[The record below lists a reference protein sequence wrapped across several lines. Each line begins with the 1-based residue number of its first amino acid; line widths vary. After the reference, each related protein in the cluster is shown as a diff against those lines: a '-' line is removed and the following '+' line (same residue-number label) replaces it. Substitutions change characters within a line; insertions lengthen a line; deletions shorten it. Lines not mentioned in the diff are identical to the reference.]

1 MDSDSFLAQQQ
12 SLAGQLLKKLGRYLR
27 DNFFFQAQYTNRKLT
42 YLPLVGGDKRA
53 TDFRISAK

>member
-12 SLAGQLLKKLGRYLR
+12 SLAGQLLKKPGRYLR
-27 DNFFFQAQYTNRKLT
+27 DNVFFQAQYTNRKLT

-53 TDFRISAK
+53 TDF